1 MRIAIVADTFPPL
14 RTSGAIQLRDLSR
27 EFTAQGHEITMLV
40 SSPDISTPHLIEAY
54 GDVTVL
60 RLRAPQTKDI
70 GYFQRT
76 INEFLAPFTMI
87 RNLKKSPLAN
97 VQYEAIIWYSP
108 SIFLGPIVKT
118 LKRLS
123 GCPSYLIIRDIFPQW
138 AADMGLMS
146 RGIAY
151 QILSR
156 VARFQYSA
164 ADVIGVQ
171 TPGNLAFLQSAD
183 AGHHRARL
191 EVLHNWL
198 GAPAST
204 PCSIDI
210 TQTKLSGRRVF
221 VYAGNMG
228 VAQGMGKLLKL
239 ARALRERNDIG
250 FLFVG
255 RGSMTEAMAKQA
267 QAEKLHNVLFYDEI
281 DPDEIPALYSQC
293 EAGLVSLDP
302 RHTTHNIPGKFLSY
316 MQAGLPVLA
325 SVNAGNDLV
334 DIVEQHNV
342 GRVSVDPNG
351 NDLAAEAIA
360 LMNEVAGDSA
370 MKERCR
376 NLSNGMFSA
385 SSAVRQIVSAMGSS

>member
-14 RTSGAIQLRDLSR
+14 RTSGAIQLRDLTR
-27 EFTAQGHEITMLV
+27 EFTAQGHEVIVMV
-40 SSPDISTPHLIEAY
+40 ASPDIGPPYLIEAH
-54 GDVTVL
+54 GNATVL
-60 RLRAPQTKDI
+60 RLKAPRTKDI
-70 GYFQRT
+70 SYFKRT
-76 INEFLAPFTMI
+76 INEFFAPFAM
-87 RNLKKSPLAN
+87 RRHLKQSPLAN

-108 SIFLGPIVKT
+108 TISLGPIVKT
-118 LKRLS
+118 LKHLS

-156 VARFQYSA
+156 VARFQYSV

-171 TPGNLAFLQSAD
+171 TPGNLAFLQSD
-183 AGHHRARL
+183 EAGHHRARL

-198 GAPAST
+198 GAPANT
-204 PCSIDI
+204 PGSINI
-210 TQTKLSGRRVF
+210 SQTKLSGRRVF

-228 VAQGMGKLLKL
+228 VAQGMEKLLNL
-239 ARALRERNDIG
+239 ARALHERNDIG

-255 RGSMTEAMAKQA
+255 RGSMAEVIAKQV

-293 EAGLVSLDP
+293 EAGLVSLDS

-334 DIVEQHNV
+334 DIVKQHNV
-342 GRVSVDPNG
+342 GRVSVDPKG
-351 NDLAAEAIA
+351 GDLAAEAIA
-360 LMNEVAGDSA
+360 LINEI
-370 MKERCR
+370 KEDTTMRQRCHK
-376 NLSNGMFSA
+376 LSSDMFSA
-385 SSAVRQIVSAMGSS
+385 GAAVRQIVSAIGAA

>member
-118 LKRLS
+118 LKSLS
-123 GCPSYLIIRDIFPQW
+123 ECPSYLIIRDIFPQW

-151 QILSR
+151 QILSL

-198 GAPAST
+198 GAPANT

-228 VAQGMGKLLKL
+228 VAQGMEKLLKL
-239 ARALRERNDIG
+239 ARMLRERSDIG

-255 RGSMTEAMAKQA
+255 RGSMVEEIAKQV
-267 QAEKLHNVLFYDEI
+267 QAEKLNNVLFYDEI

-334 DIVEQHNV
+334 DIVKQHNV
-342 GRVSVDPNG
+342 GRISVDPNG
-351 NDLAAEAIA
+351 DDLAAEAIA
-360 LMNEVAGDSA
+360 LMNEIKEDTT

-376 NLSNGMFSA
+376 ILSSDMFSA
-385 SSAVRQIVSAMGSS
+385 GAAVRQIVSAIGAA

>member
-118 LKRLS
+118 LKSLS
-123 GCPSYLIIRDIFPQW
+123 ECPSYLIIRDIFPQW

-198 GAPAST
+198 GAPANT

-228 VAQGMGKLLKL
+228 VAQGMEKLLKL
-239 ARALRERNDIG
+239 VRTLRERSDIG

-255 RGSMTEAMAKQA
+255 RGSMVEEIAKQV
-267 QAEKLHNVLFYDEI
+267 QAEKLNNVLFYDEI

-334 DIVEQHNV
+334 DIVKQHNV
-342 GRVSVDPNG
+342 GRISVDPNG
-351 NDLAAEAIA
+351 DDLAAEAIA
-360 LMNEVAGDSA
+360 LMNEIKEDTT

-376 NLSNGMFSA
+376 ILSSDMFSA
-385 SSAVRQIVSAMGSS
+385 GAAVRQIVSAIGAA